1 MKLEKDYKRKLQLKI
16 LDIVKDIDDVCKKN
30 NIEYYILYGSALG
43 AIRHKGFIP
52 WDDDF
57 DIGMTYDNYV
67 KFLEVCEQQLD
78 KNKYYV
84 QTPDKEEDY
93 YLSFSKIRDITTT
106 LIEEGNKDIDIVR
119 SIYVDVF
126 PIVGCPD
133 NKFKEE
139 ILKINRAFML
149 SANKNIINNKV
160 FRGIFNVILKI
171 FGRKRILKYTT
182 KRCFKYDCNSS
193 KYWVSIADGDSFE
206 QNKLEKSVYGK
217 PRYIDFEDT
226 KLPVPEK
233 TDEYLRNIYGNY
245 MEIPSKEQ
253 IKAREHTP
261 YFLDFNLPYK
271 KSTFY
276 SDNKKKLLFIIWS
289 FSYGGGA
296 EKILANIVNNIDSN
310 KYKIDI
316 IEYWNANI
324 KREYVNDGI
333 TILPPIINAQKDSKI
348 KKVLYKIILET
359 FPNILRRKYIREN
372 YDVEISFNYMIPTF
386 LLSKKCKTISWIHG
400 DVYDLQKNKRNYLL
414 QRKSFKYVDKI
425 VAISNNTYNS
435 LINVYPEYSNKVIL
449 INNGFNTKEIIQK
462 SKEIKLSKSKV
473 PSLLFIN
480 RFDENKNPI
489 FAVEVAKILKEDNI
503 NFKLYFVGK
512 GDLDTKINEKIKEY
526 NLDNEVEILGYKKN
540 PYPYIRN
547 SDIVLGCSKSEGFPT
562 IFVEAITL
570 GKPFVTTNV
579 GGAAEIS
586 DNQKCGLIADNIN
599 DYVNDIKILINDKN
613 EYKKLSE
620 YGKKYVETFSIEK
633 QIQKIDKLIEGL
645 VGVNED
651 E

>member
-16 LDIVKDIDDVCKKN
+16 LDIVKDIDKLCKDN
-30 NIEYYILYGSALG
+30 NIEYYILYGSTLG

-57 DIGMTYDNYV
+57 DIGMTYDNYI
-67 KFLEVCEQQLD
+67 KFLNVCEEQLD
-78 KNKYYV
+78 KSKYYV
-84 QTPDKEEDY
+84 QTPEKEEDY

-119 SIYVDVF
+119 SVYVDVF
-126 PIVGCPD
+126 PLVGVPN
-133 NKFKEE
+133 NKIKEN
-139 ILKINRAFML
+139 ILKVNRAFML
-149 SANKNIINNKV
+149 SANKNIINNKIL
-160 FRGIFNVILKI
+160 RGIFNIILKI

-182 KRCFKYDCNSS
+182 KRCFKYDTNNCE
-193 KYWVSIADGDSFE
+193 YWCSIADGDGYK
-206 QNKLEKSVYGK
+206 QNKMKRNIYGK
-217 PRYIDFEDT
+217 PKYIDFEDT

-233 TDEYLRNIYGNY
+233 TDEYLKSIYGDY
-245 MEIPSKEQ
+245 LKIPSKEQ

-261 YFLDFNLPYK
+261 YYLNLDLPYE

-296 EKILANIVNNIDSN
+296 EKILANIVNNIDLN
-310 KYKIDI
+310 KYKVDI
-316 IEYWNANI
+316 IEYWNADI
-324 KREYVNDGI
+324 KREIVNEEI
-333 TILPPIINAQKDSKI
+333 TILPSIINAQNDSRI
-348 KKVLYKIILET
+348 KKILYKIILET
-359 FPNILRRKYIREN
+359 FPNILRKKYIREK

-400 DVYDLQKNKRNYLL
+400 DVYDLKENKKDYLL
-414 QRKSFKYVDKI
+414 QKKSFKYVDKI
-425 VAISNNTYNS
+425 VSISNNTYNS
-435 LINVYPEYSNKVIL
+435 LIDVYPEYSDKVVL

-462 SKEIKLSKSKV
+462 AEEIKLSKLNV

-489 FAVEVAKILKEDNI
+489 YAVEIAKILKEDNI
-503 NFKLYFVGK
+503 NFKLYFIGK
-512 GDLDTKINEKIKEY
+512 GDLDIKINEKIKDYGLEK
-526 NLDNEVEILGYKKN
+526 EVEILGYKEN
-540 PYPYIRN
+540 PYPYIKN

-562 IFVEAITL
+562 IFVEAISL

-579 GGAAEIS
+579 GGVVEIS
-586 DNQKCGLIADNIN
+586 DNQKCGFIAENIN

-613 EYKKLSE
+613 KYKSFSE
-620 YGKKYVETFSIEK
+620 YGKKHVEMFSMEK
-633 QIQKIDKLIEGL
+633 QIQKIDKLIEEL
-645 VGVNED
+645 VGGNED